1 MIQIFQTGGTATQ
14 LPDWTPTTPIPP
26 ITNSGYSPYPPEEI
40 DPNNPK
46 NKKENKQKGTDL
58 LPKEILKKLVTE
70 GLPNDVDFTLNA
82 FNALMNKYDSTLD
95 INPAEMNRD
104 FVQILSLTNKT
115 LHNKEKWSNISKAM
129 EQNNSFGE
137 TAMTSQGYGV
147 AEMRDGSIKLVTPNE
162 VAKNNGKFR
171 LLSNSEL
178 MEYRARNPRMAF
190 NASLFDTLDTNVSPN
205 KFKDWL
211 FGYLDKANKTT
222 NEFSSDL
229 QVEGTENIRSM
240 MSLLSDPSVVGEII
254 GQTENGDQ
262 QYTMASNYYKV
273 TRKLSSKAQQL
284 QAMLN
289 SAVAMM
295 PRNYR
300 NYLQL
305 KAAETGKDPQQGS
318 SEILL
323 GILTGMEEIDNKTTF
338 DPLKDPENKT
348 GSSGG
353 KDKNPPLVVSN
364 PFIYTLKNKPEASVF
379 TLGRRGPDE
388 APGNNVEMI
397 AMAIPG
403 KGFKTKENQ
412 NAPSL
417 DWNTVKQ
424 KTVIGAIGNMDDA
437 VVLVDDGEG
446 HPKPQKLINF
456 TDRTMFQDENYQILQ
471 LPVTADGQLD
481 VTILKELENLIDA
494 FQNGTTNQKEKGI
507 SSLSKRIQDELK
519 KSGQITVALDKEIE
533 DFVKLSNG
541 YLYYDPAHPETLLFN
556 PKKCGSFIKAN
567 VRIGLDTRSKLYRFF
582 GYGDKSKLEK
592 VNKYADVDKDF
603 SIESFK
609 KVTGFE
615 DTSKIN
621 KIDTLFLTA
630 VYIPTVPNMVVS
642 SSYFFNEG
650 RPYSEKLTEQDIAVS
665 EIEREEQVVSRSVDT
680 EGANA
685 SDL

>member
-26 ITNSGYSPYPPEEI
+26 LTGSGYSPYPPEEI
-40 DPNNPK
+40 DSNNK
-46 NKKENKQKGTDL
+46 SKKGDKQKGTDL

-82 FNALMNKYDSTLD
+82 FNALMNKYDSSLD

-115 LHNKEKWSNISKAM
+115 LHNKEKWTNISKAM

-162 VAKNNGKFR
+162 VARNNGKFR

-229 QVEGTENIRSM
+229 QVEETGNIKSM
-240 MSLLSDPSVVGEII
+240 ISLLSDPSVVGEII
-254 GQTENGDQ
+254 GKTEKGDQ
-262 QYTMASNYYKV
+262 QYTMASDYYKV

-305 KAAETGKDPQQGS
+305 KAAEMGKDPQQGS

-338 DPLKDPENKT
+338 DPITEKEEGT
-348 GSSGG
+348 GSTGG
-353 KDKNPPLVVSN
+353 KDKKSSMVVSN

-379 TLGRRGPDE
+379 TIGRRGSDE

-424 KTVIGAIGNMDDA
+424 KTVIGAIGHMDDA
-437 VVLVDDGEG
+437 VVIIDDGNG
-446 HPKPQKLINF
+446 HPIPKKISDF
-456 TDRTMFQDENYQILQ
+456 TDRTMFKDENYQIVQ
-471 LPVTADGQLD
+471 LPVTTNGQLN
-481 VTILKELENLIDA
+481 VAVLKELENLIDA
-494 FQNGTTNQKEKGI
+494 FQNGTTTQKGN
-507 SSLSKRIQDELK
+507 SLRKRIQAELK
-519 KSGQITVALDKEIE
+519 KSGQLTVALENEIKEY
-533 DFVKLSNG
+533 VKQSGG
-541 YLYYDPAHPETLLFN
+541 YLYFDPAHPETLLFN
-556 PKKCGSFIKAN
+556 PKKCGTFIKAN
-567 VRIGLDTRSKLYRFF
+567 VRIGLDTRSPFLRFF
-582 GYGDKSKLEK
+582 GAGDVTSLEQIK
-592 VNKYADVDKDF
+592 KYADVDKDF
-603 SIESFK
+603 SKKSFEEI
-609 KVTGFE
+609 TGYK
-615 DTSKIN
+615 DA
-621 KIDTLFLTA
+621 DTLFLAA
-630 VYIPTVPNMVVS
+630 VYIPAVPNMVVN

-665 EIEREEQVVSRSVDT
+665 DIEREEQVVPRSVDT